1 MEKPKSIL
9 NFEKFYIAGFLI
21 GLVSLIFN
29 FSTSM
34 RMIQQSGGPM
44 AASAFEF
51 LIFGTAVGA
60 LIVLLFWYFIAVRAS
75 KAAKWILTVFFVLG
89 LISTLSSASSVSN
102 SILIFTLLTNLAQGI
117 AISFLFRPDAIAW
130 FNGDPT
136 DVGDVF
142 D

>member
-21 GLVSLIFN
+21 GLVSLVFN

-44 AASAFEF
+44 ATSAFEF
-51 LIFGTAVGA
+51 LIFGTAIGA

-75 KAAKWILTVFFVLG
+75 KVAKWILTVFFVLG
-89 LISTLSSASSVSN
+89 LLSTLSSASSVPN
-102 SILIFTLLTNLAQGI
+102 SILIFTLMTNLAQGI

-130 FNGDPT
+130 FNGVST
-136 DVGDVF
+136 DDADVF